1 MPFALLLY
9 LVYWALDPT
18 QTDFLGARPLWFIF
32 VVAGSGLVCSWMG
45 IAFWNAMS
53 QRLPTALAGQMIVF
67 ETIFA
72 VIFAHIWR
80 GEWPTLTMVAGLSLL
95 LAGVLVS
102 MAAFRAAR
110 L

>member
-9 LVYWALDPT
+9 AVYWYSDPT
-18 QTDFLGARPLWFIF
+18 QTALLGARPIWFIF
-32 VVAGSGLVCSWMG
+32 VVTGSGLVCSWIG

-80 GEWPTLTMVAGLSLL
+80 GEWPNLTMVTGLSLL
-95 LAGVLVS
+95 LIGVLVS
-102 MAAFRAAR
+102 MAAFRSIR

>member
-1 MPFALLLY
+1 
-9 LVYWALDPT
+9 
-18 QTDFLGARPLWFIF
+18 
-32 VVAGSGLVCSWMG
+32 MG

-102 MAAFRAAR
+102 MAVFRAAR